1 MPAVI
6 VREFRG
12 VVPIPQCAGLEE
24 SQHQPLDMWCEGP
37 DDQGALHYSCRVCGL
52 KTKATITWV
61 EGLDMPVMAA
71 SVEAEPVE
79 EEHHAR
85 AHHARGATH
94 HRK

>member
-61 EGLDMPVMAA
+61 EGLDMPVTAA
-71 SVEAEPVE
+71 VESSE
-79 EEHHAR
+79 EEHHAEHHAR
-85 AHHARGATH
+85 HARGASH
-94 HRK
+94 HKK